1 MNSELPQN
9 GAAQSTQRRNRRVAW
24 YGILVLVLLLGF
36 LVYWALV
43 LRHHEY
49 TNDAYVQGNM
59 VSITSLRP
67 GFITSIHSDDTFWVK
82 KGQLLVDLDTTD
94 SLIEL
99 ERTQADLATAVRE
112 VCQNFHQVFVYKAEI
127 EVSLAELKRA
137 QQDFDHR
144 QQVIHRGGVSKEDME
159 HATAALDAS
168 SATLQRVQSLYQQA
182 QSAIQGISIKSHP
195 KVLAAVN
202 GLREAFVRYKRCKIY
217 SPVEGLVAQRKAQVG
232 MWIEPNKP
240 IMSVIPLDQ
249 MWVNANFKETQM
261 KHMRI
266 GQKVDLTSDLYGG
279 NVYYRGVVVG
289 LPGAAGDAFSL
300 LPPQNLSGNWIKIVQ
315 RVPVR
320 ISIDPTDLQKAP
332 LRIGLSM
339 EATVRLTDTEG
350 PLVPDTAVGPTYE
363 TQIYEDELKG
373 AQELITQIIDS
384 NLDPSLIEYASHPF
398 LMAESESPL

>member
-1 MNSELPQN
+1 MSSETTPEP
-9 GAAQSTQRRNRRVAW
+9 SPTKKRNRNIAIYLIVA
-24 YGILVLVLLLGF
+24 LVLLLLF
-36 LVYWALV
+36 LLYWIFV
-43 LRHHEY
+43 LRHYEY

-59 VSITSLRP
+59 VNITPLRP
-67 GFITSIHSDDTFWVK
+67 GFITSIHSDDTFLVK

-94 SLIEL
+94 SLINL
-99 ERTQADLATAVRE
+99 ERTQANLASAVRE

-127 EVSLAELKRA
+127 AISLADFIRSK
-137 QQDFDHR
+137 QDFQHR
-144 QQVIHRGGVSKEDME
+144 QDVISRGGVSIEDME

-168 SATLQRVQSLYQQA
+168 FSAFQRMQSLYEQA
-182 QSAIQGISIKSHP
+182 LSAVQGSSIKNHP
-195 KVLAAVN
+195 KVVAAANWV
-202 GLREAFVRYKRCKIY
+202 RESFVQLKRCKIY

-232 MWIEPNKP
+232 MWIVPDKP

-249 MWVNANFKETQM
+249 IWVNANYKETQM

-279 NVYYRGVVVG
+279 DVHYKGIVVG

-320 ISIDPTDLQKAP
+320 VAIDPKDLKKNP

-339 EATVRLTDTEG
+339 EASVSLGDTHG
-350 PLVPDTAVGPTYE
+350 NLVPDTYKGPTYE
-363 TQIYEDELKG
+363 TQIYEDELVG
-373 AQELITQIIDS
+373 AEALITHIIDS
-384 NLDPSLIEYASHPF
+384 NLDPTLKDYATHP
-398 LMAESESPL
+398 LLEKKP